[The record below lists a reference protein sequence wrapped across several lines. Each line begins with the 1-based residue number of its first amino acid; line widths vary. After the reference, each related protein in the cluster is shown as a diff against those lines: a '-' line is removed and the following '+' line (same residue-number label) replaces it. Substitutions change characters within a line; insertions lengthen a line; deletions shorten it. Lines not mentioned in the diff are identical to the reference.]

1 MVTRNERFTENVYQ
15 KHLEAILHGG
25 HVDYGI
31 YGITDITTDDFHAE
45 IKSWKSW
52 KNVIGQLTSYNHAS
66 ARVELR
72 AYMYGDLPNKKKL
85 ESMKSFLAK
94 FNINVFHIE
103 ICQETLTITDLQDMS
118 TTEHSIG
125 CHECVIEDIDVNK
138 MRSDLRQMYE
148 QSRTNDRMSLF
159 YIDIDDVAK
168 WLKCRKDNL
177 KSTLVQSYEND
188 VDYIILVN
196 QQPGK
201 KFEKILLTADCFK
214 FLCMRSKTERS
225 QIVRKYF
232 IELGSSNDLH
242 NV

>member
-66 ARVELR
+66 ARLELR
-72 AYMYGDLPNKKKL
+72 SYMYGDLPNKKKL
-85 ESMKSFLAK
+85 ESIKAY
-94 FNINVFHIE
+94 INVFHIE
-103 ICQETLTITDLQDMS
+103 ICQETLTITDL
-118 TTEHSIG
+118 
-125 CHECVIEDIDVNK
+125 K
-138 MRSDLRQMYE
+138 L
-148 QSRTNDRMSLF
+148 
-159 YIDIDDVAK
+159 
-168 WLKCRKDNL
+168 
-177 KSTLVQSYEND
+177 
-188 VDYIILVN
+188 
-196 QQPGK
+196 
-201 KFEKILLTADCFK
+201 EKILLTADCFK

-232 IELGSSNDLH
+232 IELGSSNDCSLG
-242 NV
+242 